1 MRRLKPEVSAGSM
14 ADIAF
19 LLLIFFLVTTTI
31 MQDNGIL
38 TRLPSMPENE
48 DETVK
53 YNDELVLNTLIN
65 NADELLV
72 ESQAL
77 AIHQMKNSTIDFLL
91 NNMEKNAVPVI
102 SLSCRRGTSYA
113 RYIDVYD
120 QLRLA
125 YTYVWNALSAQY
137 FQKPYDQL
145 AANEQKTIRA
155 KLPLVISEAEV
166 N

>member
-1 MRRLKPEVSAGSM
+1 MRRFKQEVSAGSM

-31 MQDNGIL
+31 MQDRGII
-38 TRLPSMPENE
+38 TRLPPMPENE
-48 DETVK
+48 DETVQ
-53 YNDELVLNTLIN
+53 YNDELVLNILIN
-65 NADELLV
+65 NEDELLV

-77 AIHQMKNSTIDFLL
+77 AINQMKRSTIDFLL
-91 NNMEKNAVPVI
+91 NNIDQDAAPVI

-120 QLRLA
+120 QLRQA
-125 YTYVWNALSAQY
+125 YSHVWNSLAMQHY
-137 FQKPYDQL
+137 QKSYLQL
-145 AANEQKTIRA
+145 AAHKQKTIRT